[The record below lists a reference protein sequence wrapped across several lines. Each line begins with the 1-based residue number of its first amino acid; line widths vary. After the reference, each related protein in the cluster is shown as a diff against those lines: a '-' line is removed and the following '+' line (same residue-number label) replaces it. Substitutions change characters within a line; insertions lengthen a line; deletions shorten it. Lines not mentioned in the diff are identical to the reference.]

1 MKEKASLVLKGFCMG
16 TADVIPGVSGGTMA
30 FILGIYQDLIDA
42 IRSFDSRWFLSLL
55 KLEFK
60 ESLSRPHFAFLIP
73 LGAGIFLALM
83 FFTRIIHLPRLLLD
97 YPEQIYGLFFG
108 LIVGSIIVLIRGMK
122 GLRPYSYLWI
132 IPGVLSGLLVFNLVP
147 TQTPETAWFVFVSGA
162 LSICA
167 MILPGISGS
176 FILLILNKYAY
187 IFNAIGYFKL
197 SILVPF
203 ALGAATGLLLFS
215 RVLSFL
221 LTRYYAA
228 TILFISGLLLA
239 SLYVIWPFQERVYE
253 IVRDKPRLVSSSP
266 LLPQQLD
273 QGVMLSLGLLL
284 GGLVFVLFISHLSD
298 DRRTGN

>member
-253 IVRDKPRLVSSSP
+253 VVRGKNRLVSSTPIWPGDATESVIYSMA
-266 LLPQQLD
+266 LLVV
-273 QGVMLSLGLLL
+273 GVLIVITLTR
-284 GGLVFVLFISHLSD
+284 ISQKK
-298 DRRTGN
+298 NQA